1 MENIAL
7 LYDQDYP
14 LLPMYTRLFVKPRLS
29 RFEATPPFKYGLSI
43 EESAIA
49 LEDEGNFNRSYNLRY
64 PTSRCSDCKVCYCQ
78 LLHCETLVKQCFTFK
93 LRNFSAESLDQS
105 VS

>member
-29 RFEATPPFKYGLSI
+29 RFEAIMEKPIVEAALFVGTP
-43 EESAIA
+43 
-49 LEDEGNFNRSYNLRY
+49 
-64 PTSRCSDCKVCYCQ
+64 
-78 LLHCETLVKQCFTFK
+78 
-93 LRNFSAESLDQS
+93 
-105 VS
+105 